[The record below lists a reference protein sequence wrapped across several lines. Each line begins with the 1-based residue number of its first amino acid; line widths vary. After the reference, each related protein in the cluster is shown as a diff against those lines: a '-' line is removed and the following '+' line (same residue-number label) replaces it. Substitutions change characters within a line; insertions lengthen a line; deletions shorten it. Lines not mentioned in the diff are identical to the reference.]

1 MKLSGLRQWSPGSD
15 GKLVGGYWAV
25 VVPVLLLQYVADTGW
40 MWWRVL
46 PVVAVTVLLDTAMVA
61 VLVERFLPLFLSRKW
76 WRGLVQLPV
85 LLLLSGGLYL
95 VLYGCL
101 LGHRIDLSGGRLVLG
116 VVAHAK
122 SYGLL
127 AVLLTGKRYVG
138 LQQMLLRTRQAQTES
153 ELRNLKAQLDP
164 HFLFNNLNVLR
175 GLIQHDPA
183 EAHEFLNRFAALYRF
198 LIRYKDED
206 VVPLSEELQFAQEY
220 IYLLRHRFG
229 AAYEFREE
237 IAASANLGQ
246 LLVVP
251 GTLQLLVEN
260 AIKHNAGDEENPL
273 VITIVVA
280 PVALTVSHPHR
291 PKLTAV
297 ESMGTGLA
305 NLRERYRLLFGR
317 SIEVAQSP
325 ILFTVTVPVV
335 PLGKTG
341 PLAQRTHA

>member
-1 MKLSGLRQWSPGSD
+1 MRLSGVRRWATGSD
-15 GKLVGGYWAV
+15 KKLVGGYWAV
-25 VVPVLLLQYVADTGW
+25 VAPVLLLQYVADTGW
-40 MWWRVL
+40 DWWRVL

-61 VLVERFLPLFLSRKW
+61 VLVERFLPLFLSRNW
-76 WRGLVQLPV
+76 WRGLAQLPV

-95 VLYGCL
+95 LLYGSL
-101 LGHRIDLSGGRLVLG
+101 LGHRIDLSGGRIVLG
-116 VVAHAK
+116 AVAHAK

-127 AVLLTGKRYVG
+127 AVLLTGKRYVN
-138 LQQMLLRTRQAQTES
+138 LQHTLLRTRQAQTES

-183 EAHEFLNRFAALYRF
+183 EAHEFLNRFASLYRF
-198 LIRYKDED
+198 LIRYKEED
-206 VVPLSEELQFAQEY
+206 VVPLSEELQFVQEY

-229 AAYEFREE
+229 AAYDFREE
-237 IAASANLGQ
+237 ITPTARLRQ

-273 VITIVVA
+273 VITIAVTA
-280 PVALTVSHPHR
+280 VALTVSHPRR

-297 ESMGTGLA
+297 ESMGTGLD
-305 NLRERYRLLFGR
+305 NLRERYRLLFSCG
-317 SIEVAQSP
+317 IEVAQSP
-325 ILFTVTVPVV
+325 VFFAVTVPVV
-335 PLGKTG
+335 PLGQTG
-341 PLAQRTHA
+341 PAV

>member
-1 MKLSGLRQWSPGSD
+1 MRRWGANSD
-15 GKLVGGYWAV
+15 IQLVGGYWAV
-25 VVPVLLLQYVADTGW
+25 VAPVLLLQYVSDTGW
-40 MWWRVL
+40 AWWRVL

-61 VLVERFLPLFLSRKW
+61 VLVERFLPLFLSRNW

-95 VLYGCL
+95 LLYGSL
-101 LGHRIDLSGGRLVLG
+101 LGHRIDFSGGRLVLG

-127 AVLLTGKRYVG
+127 AVLLTGKRYVQ
-138 LQQMLLRTRQAQTES
+138 LQQTLLRTRQAQTES

-198 LIRYKDED
+198 LIRYKEED
-206 VVPLSEELQFAQEY
+206 VVPLSEELQFAREY

-229 AAYEFREE
+229 TAYDFREE
-237 IAASANLGQ
+237 VVSAARLQQ

-273 VITIVVA
+273 VITIAVTEA
-280 PVALTVSHPHR
+280 TLTVSHPRR

-317 SIEVAQSP
+317 GIAVEQSP
-325 ILFTVTVPVV
+325 SIFAVTVPLV
-335 PLGKTG
+335 PLGQIG
-341 PLAQRTHA
+341 SAA

>member
-1 MKLSGLRQWSPGSD
+1 MKLTGMRQWGTGSD
-15 GKLVGGYWAV
+15 AKLIGGYWAV
-25 VVPVLLLQYVADTGW
+25 VGPVLLLQYVADTGW
-40 MWWRVL
+40 GWWRVL
-46 PVVAVTVLLDTAMVA
+46 PVLAVTVLLDTTMVA
-61 VLVERFLPLFLSRKW
+61 VLVEWFLPLFLSRSW
-76 WRGLVQLPV
+76 WRGLLQLPL
-85 LLLLSGGLYL
+85 LLLLSGSLYL
-95 VLYGCL
+95 LLYGSL
-101 LGHRIDLSGGRLVLG
+101 LGRGIDLSGARIVLG

-127 AVLLTGKRYVG
+127 AVLLTGKRYVE
-138 LQQMLLRTRQAQTES
+138 LQQTLLRTRQAQTES

-198 LIRYKDED
+198 LIRYKEED
-206 VVPLSEELQFAQEY
+206 VVPLSEELQFVREY

-229 AAYEFREE
+229 AAYSFREE
-237 IAASANLGQ
+237 IADTVGLPRG
-246 LLVVP
+246 LVVP

-273 VITIVVA
+273 LITIMITEA
-280 PVALTVSHPHR
+280 ALTVAHPRR

-305 NLRERYRLLFGR
+305 NLRERYRLLLGR
-317 SIEVAQSP
+317 NIEVEQSP
-325 ILFTVTVPVV
+325 AHFTVTVPVV
-335 PLGKTG
+335 PPGRMG
-341 PLAQRTHA
+341 AAA